1 MPPPTLRSVCNPLP
15 VQQAVFCRVQDQRG
29 DPIKLPSRATSRW
42 GEERRTNRGCQPA
55 KHNQQAPVEI
65 NPRVWA
71 RAVRAQSRLRP
82 CSLPHLPPARVE
94 PRTRTF
100 GERRRPRPRVHGLGA
115 PGPGRRRRLPR
126 APGGQPA
133 CWARRG
139 GHARRSARPASAARC
154 AHRGAARRRGPG
166 PSGEARCEPGGAVRV
181 VGGGGRQAA
190 RPPTIAASL
199 KPEPL
204 LRKLKD
210 ARILS
215 SVARTP
221 EPRVRTKP

>member
-139 GHARRSARPASAARC
+139 GHAGAPLGPRRLPGARTGAPRGAEAPGPRARRAANLAARSGWW
-154 AHRGAARRRGPG
+154 AGAAGRLPG
-166 PSGEARCEPGGAVRV
+166 HPQS
-181 VGGGGRQAA
+181 
-190 RPPTIAASL
+190 PP
-199 KPEPL
+199 P
-204 LRKLKD
+204 
-210 ARILS
+210 
-215 SVARTP
+215 
-221 EPRVRTKP
+221 